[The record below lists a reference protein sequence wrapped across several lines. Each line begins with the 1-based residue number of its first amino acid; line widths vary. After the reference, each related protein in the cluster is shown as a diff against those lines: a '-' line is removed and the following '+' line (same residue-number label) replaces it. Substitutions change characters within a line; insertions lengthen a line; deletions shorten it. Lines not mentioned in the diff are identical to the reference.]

1 MRDPFGAIRRALACG
16 ICAAAGVTT
25 LAGQLSPSGSAAIT
39 AHQAGVVAMGSLH
52 ALGIAAGLGLLLLA
66 YGLWRGKR
74 LAAYGC
80 AIALALIV
88 SCRLL
93 LGFSSIGTAIDIS

>member
-74 LAAYGC
+74 LAADGC
-80 AIALALIV
+80 AVAVGLV
-88 SCRLL
+88 VCWRLL
-93 LGFSSIGTAIDIS
+93 LCFCVSG